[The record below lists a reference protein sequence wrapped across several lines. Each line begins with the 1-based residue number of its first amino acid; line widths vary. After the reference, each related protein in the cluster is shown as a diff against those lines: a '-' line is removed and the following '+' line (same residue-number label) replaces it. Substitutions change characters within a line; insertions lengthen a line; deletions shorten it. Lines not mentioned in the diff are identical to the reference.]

1 MGIARRFS
9 TLVRQKTQILL
20 DRFEDPIQALDYSFE
35 KHKEAIN
42 KLRRE
47 IADLL
52 TAKKRLEKQ
61 KEAISNNISQ
71 LAGQASYALNYDR
84 EDLARLALRRKNTNI
99 LQIQKLNKQ
108 IDDIQVEKEKLQAI
122 ENRLSVKIEEIRTRI
137 EIIKAQYS
145 ATEAEVRIKESVTGI
160 TEEISDL
167 GVAVRKEEDKLE
179 RLKSKSLALDEMIDT
194 GILADYS
201 LNKDEIEQELE
212 KITLQYSV
220 EDELAKLKGQISL
233 KKKRKKATIEEE
245 ENGNRENGQ
254 EKEQEI
260 SA

>member
-1 MGIARRFS
+1 
-9 TLVRQKTQILL
+9 
-20 DRFEDPIQALDYSFE
+20 
-35 KHKEAIN
+35 
-42 KLRRE
+42 
-47 IADLL
+47 
-52 TAKKRLEKQ
+52 
-61 KEAISNNISQ
+61 

-84 EDLARLALRRKNTNI
+84 EDLARLALQRKNTNI

-167 GVAVRKEEDKLE
+167 GVAVRKAEDKLE

-194 GILADYS
+194 GILTDYS

-245 ENGNRENGQ
+245 NDSRENGQ

>member
-1 MGIARRFS
+1 M
-9 TLVRQKTQILL
+9 
-20 DRFEDPIQALDYSFE
+20 DRFENPVQALDYSFE

-47 IADLL
+47 IAELL

-61 KEAISNNISQ
+61 KEVISNNISQ
-71 LAGQASYALNYDR
+71 LAGQACYALNYDR
-84 EDLARLALRRKNTNI
+84 EDLARLALQRKNTNI

-137 EIIKAQYS
+137 EIIKAQFS

-167 GVAVRKEEDKLE
+167 GVAVRKAEDKLE
-179 RLKSKSLALDEMIDT
+179 RLKAKSQALDEMIDT
-194 GILADYS
+194 GILTDYS
-201 LNKDEIEQELE
+201 
-212 KITLQYSV
+212 
-220 EDELAKLKGQISL
+220 
-233 KKKRKKATIEEE
+233 
-245 ENGNRENGQ
+245 
-254 EKEQEI
+254 
-260 SA
+260 

>member
-1 MGIARRFS
+1 MGIAKRFS
-9 TLVRQKTQILL
+9 ILVRQKTQILL
-20 DRFEDPIQALDYSFE
+20 DRFENPVQALDYSFE

-47 IADLL
+47 IAELL

-71 LAGQASYALNYDR
+71 LAGQACYALNYDR
-84 EDLARLALRRKNTNI
+84 EDLARLALQRKNTNI
-99 LQIQKLNKQ
+99 IQIQKLNKQ

-137 EIIKAQYS
+137 EIIKAQFS

-167 GVAVRKEEDKLE
+167 GVAVRKAEDKLD
-179 RLKSKSLALDEMIDT
+179 RLKAKSQALDEMIDT
-194 GILADYS
+194 GILTDYS

-212 KITLQYSV
+212 KMTLRYSV
-220 EDELAKLKGQISL
+220 EDELAKLKGHINL

-245 ENGNRENGQ
+245 NDSRENGQ

>member
-20 DRFEDPIQALDYSFE
+20 DRFENPVQALDYSFE

-47 IADLL
+47 IAELL

-61 KEAISNNISQ
+61 KEVISNNISQ
-71 LAGQASYALNYDR
+71 LAGQACYALNYDR
-84 EDLARLALRRKNTNI
+84 EDLARLALQRKNTNI
-99 LQIQKLNKQ
+99 LQIQKLSKQ

-137 EIIKAQYS
+137 EIIKAQFS

-167 GVAVRKEEDKLE
+167 GVAVRKAEDKLE
-179 RLKSKSLALDEMIDT
+179 RLKAKSQALDEMIDT
-194 GILADYS
+194 GILTDYS
-201 LNKDEIEQELE
+201 LNRDEIEQELE
-212 KITLQYSV
+212 NMMLQYSV
-220 EDELAKLKGQISL
+220 EDELAKLKGHINL

-245 ENGNRENGQ
+245 NDSREKGQ